1 LLISDFGLCKKLED
15 NQSSFRAT
23 TAHAA
28 GTSGW
33 RAPELLVD
41 DDTGPSSLASQYT
54 ESSEPAVVDPQTNRR
69 ATRAIDIF
77 SLGCVFYYVLT
88 RGSHPFDKNGKFM
101 REANIVKGH
110 FDLEELDRLGDYAF
124 EADDLIRSMLSLDPR
139 RRPDASTV
147 LMHPFFWPPSDRL
160 SFLCDVS
167 DHFEFEPRD
176 PPSDALLCLESVA
189 RDVMGSDMDFLRLL
203 PRDFK
208 DNLGKQR
215 KYTGSRMLDLLR
227 ALRNKRN
234 HYNDMPEYLKAHIGG
249 LPEGY
254 LSFWTVR
261 FPSLLISCHWVITE
275 LGLTQIDRFRRYFT
289 VPE

>member
-1 LLISDFGLCKKLED
+1 MPDILKQITQGVRYLHSLKIVHRDLKPQNILVAMSRGRTSARSLRLLISDFGLCKKLED

-41 DDTGPSSLASQYT
+41 DDNVGMSSESQHT

-101 REANIVKGH
+101 REANIVKGQ
-110 FDLEELDRLGDYAF
+110 FDLEELNRLGDYAF

-139 RRPDASTV
+139 QRYV
-147 LMHPFFWPPSDRL
+147 Y
-160 SFLCDVS
+160 
-167 DHFEFEPRD
+167 
-176 PPSDALLCLESVA
+176 LLFI
-189 RDVMGSDMDFLRLL
+189 R
-203 PRDFK
+203 
-208 DNLGKQR
+208 QR
-215 KYTGSRMLDLLR
+215 
-227 ALRNKRN
+227 
-234 HYNDMPEYLKAHIGG
+234 
-249 LPEGY
+249 
-254 LSFWTVR
+254 
-261 FPSLLISCHWVITE
+261 
-275 LGLTQIDRFRRYFT
+275 
-289 VPE
+289 